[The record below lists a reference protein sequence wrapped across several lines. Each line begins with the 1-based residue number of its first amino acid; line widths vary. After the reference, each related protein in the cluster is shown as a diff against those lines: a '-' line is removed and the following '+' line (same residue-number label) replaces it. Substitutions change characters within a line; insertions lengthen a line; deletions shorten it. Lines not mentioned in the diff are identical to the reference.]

1 MFDLFTEPFR
11 ILDVD
16 PRATKRRIEEAFAT
30 SSHRT
35 FLSDA
40 SNIARTAL
48 LDPDQRLLH
57 EVRYP
62 LDYPA
67 SEIETFYAAVSSN
80 AGTDELLTFADQLWP
95 LARAN
100 FAAHIASHRPASCKL
115 IYALLESHASIDGAA
130 IYIMLKEARVVA
142 EIPAPSLVSVNLALA
157 ELLQTH
163 ASAAFVGYSS
173 IYEAAEPLLNCT
185 QQVLEQ
191 DHHHFHDAL
200 GVLLGSYRQAIYPMQ
215 RDAAKQI
222 ENLCVAMG
230 DEPEAAGLLENLSGS
245 LSNWTSLSAPLFA
258 WDARFGPS
266 ELTGE
271 PPIDQLRLLIG
282 RLTENGHYEVALKLA
297 VASRDL
303 FRMVPTTLDQL
314 AEDAHLARNL
324 SHYAGITRLQKMI
337 GQLEIDI
344 GPLIAVLEK
353 DAFGPNSGE
362 PAKSLWRAFVAT
374 CTTSSS
380 ELPPGG
386 LMRDFAVRCSN
397 SPEAAAGLQSLM
409 VGLLEYGEQAA
420 APRQI
425 LKALRDN
432 LSFMRS
438 FIGTAPTANDVK
450 ALPKSKRPSL
460 ASRLF
465 RLGSSARPA
474 APKRSHKALAIV
486 LAISVVTGLG
496 AASYARLDRLRLIW
510 PKAFPASRL
519 DLTLG
524 AEVMPPIGTGQHLAL
539 DGVRYCHFQQERLN
553 FLKPKIQS
561 AEDAR
566 AYNLMIVDYNS
577 RCSDIFYQDSDLK
590 LVLAEV
596 GAKKT
601 LLEADALRIMSTWP
615 GHAGESTKK

>member
-1 MFDLFTEPFR
+1 MFDLFTEPFW

-30 SSHRT
+30 SSHRKS
-35 FLSDA
+35 FSDA

-80 AGTDELLTFADQLWP
+80 AGTDELLRFADQLWP

-100 FAAHIASHRPASCKL
+100 FAAHIASHRPASRKL
-115 IYALLESHASIDGAA
+115 FYVLLESHASIDGAA
-130 IYIMLKEARVVA
+130 IYLMLKEARAVA

-173 IYEAAEPLLNCT
+173 IHEAAEPLLNCT

-200 GVLLGSYRQAIYPMQ
+200 RVLLGRYRQAIYPMQ

-222 ENLCVAMG
+222 ENLCVAIG

-297 VASRDL
+297 VVSRDL

-344 GPLIAVLEK
+344 APLIAVLEK

-362 PAKSLWRAFVAT
+362 PAKSLWRAFVAA

-380 ELPPGG
+380 ELPWQ

-397 SPEAAAGLQSLM
+397 SPEAAAGVASLM
-409 VGLLEYGEQAA
+409 MGLLDYGEQTS

-438 FIGTAPTANDVK
+438 FIGTEPAANDVK
-450 ALPKSKRPSL
+450 ALPISKRLSP

-465 RLGSSARPA
+465 RLGSSAYPA
-474 APKRSHKALAIV
+474 ASKRTHRALATA
-486 LAISVVTGLG
+486 LALTVVAGLG

-510 PKAFPASRL
+510 PKAFPVSGL

-524 AEVMPPIGTGQHLAL
+524 SEAMPPIGTGQHLAL

-596 GAKKT
+596 SAKKP

-615 GHAGESTKK
+615 GHARESTKK